1 MSNEI
6 YLAQIEA
13 PVADLLISEHLPG
26 DFNPCICGYPVYYT
40 YNIVP
45 ESGWGEERE
54 WFEPISVVKS
64 EEYTPL
70 EQCPNCLR
78 YLTST

>member
-1 MSNEI
+1 MSNEFI

-13 PVADLLISEHLPG
+13 PVTDLLSEQLPG
-26 DFNPCICGYPVYYT
+26 DFNPCVCGYPVYYP

-45 ESGWGEERE
+45 ESGWEEERE

-70 EQCPNCLR
+70 ERCPNCLR
-78 YLTST
+78 CLTS